1 MKNSQFIFSDDRKYR
16 VQRHLSFWVFWWLFM
31 GFLYS
36 FVPVARNI
44 GGSQLLLSM
53 LDAIIY
59 MPPHMFLTYSL
70 IYFIIPKYLVKG
82 KYIASACLV
91 LVAFLITA
99 LFSNLIYF
107 NLLTPFNKLFFPAA
121 INFKPESSF
130 GLMLLAGLRGG
141 ITVGGIGAA
150 IKLMKYFYFKE
161 QQNLQL
167 QKENAE
173 AQLQM
178 LKAQI
183 HPHFLFN
190 TLNNIYSF
198 TQQTSPDASRLIMD
212 LSDIL
217 RYMLYEGV
225 KQSVPLEKE
234 LKMIDEFINLEKI
247 RYGNMLELHI
257 NLPEHT
263 KGYYIAPL
271 LLIPFIENCFKHG
284 ISDMYERPWL
294 NLDITLNDDSMTVKL
309 LNGKPG
315 NSKRQKNQHGIGIS
329 NVRKRLELLYPGK
342 HELFIQ
348 EQDEMFIVNL
358 KLQLEKRKVNSIAVS
373 KVLNS

>member
-1 MKNSQFIFSDDRKYR
+1 M
-16 VQRHLSFWVFWWLFM
+16 
-31 GFLYS
+31 
-36 FVPVARNI
+36 
-44 GGSQLLLSM
+44 GGSQLLLSIF
-53 LDAIIY
+53 DALIY

-82 KYIASACLV
+82 KYITSACLV
-91 LVAFLITA
+91 LVAFFITA
-99 LFSNLIYF
+99 LLSNLIYF
-107 NLLTPFNKLFFPAA
+107 NLLSRVNKFFFPASV
-121 INFKPESSF
+121 NFKAESSF

-225 KQSVPLEKE
+225 KPSVPLEKE
-234 LKMIDEFINLEKI
+234 LKMIDEFIHLEKI
-247 RYGNMLELHI
+247 RYGNMLELHV
-257 NLPEHT
+257 NLPADT

-271 LLIPFIENCFKHG
+271 LLIPFVENCFKHG

-294 NLDITLNDDSMTVKL
+294 TLDIVVDDWMTMKL
-309 LNGKPG
+309 INGKPG
-315 NSKRQKNQHGIGIS
+315 ESSRQKNLHGIGIS
-329 NVRKRLELLYPGK
+329 NVCKRLELLYADRY
-342 HELFIQ
+342 ELFIQ
-348 EQDEMFIVNL
+348 EEEEMFIVNL
-358 KLQLEKRKVNSIAVS
+358 KLQLEKRKVKPSAVLKTLS
-373 KVLNS
+373 T

>member
-1 MKNSQFIFSDDRKYR
+1 MKNSPFIFSDEKKYR
-16 VQRHLSFWVFWWLFM
+16 IQRHVSFWVFWWLFM

-36 FVPVARNI
+36 FVPVARNV
-44 GGSQLLLSM
+44 GGSQLFLSM
-53 LDAIIY
+53 LDALIY

-70 IYFIIPKYLVKG
+70 IYFIIPQYLVKG
-82 KYIASACLV
+82 KYIAAACLV
-91 LVAFLITA
+91 LAAFLITA

-107 NLLTPFNKLFFPAA
+107 NLLTRVNKLFFPGA

-225 KQSVPLEKE
+225 KPSVPLEKE

-257 NLPEHT
+257 NLPENT

-294 NLDITLNDDSMTVKL
+294 NLDVTLNDDSMTVKL

-315 NSKRQKNQHGIGIS
+315 NSKRPKNQHGIGIS

-342 HELFIQ
+342 YELFIQ

-358 KLQLEKRKVNSIAVS
+358 KLQLEKRKVKSPAVS
-373 KVLNS
+373 KVLNP